1 MPGCCVPGCNNHS
14 NKGARLFRFPA
25 DPSRRKLW
33 LAYVNRGNWEPACS
47 LVCIKHFEE
56 SAFEQHR
63 QDGWQKLKPNAVPTV
78 PIVNFQCTPRRRK
91 VSVTPALP
99 VIKNRMHTLNTKD
112 PTCFNSKHTSLD
124 LQNCSSSRGND
135 HGPSKTTMASYTTL
149 VVLPY
154 QIPDQSSGDVEVA
167 ELKRKLD
174 DAQRRQ
180 VELEAAYRIA
190 QGTIR
195 KLQKKVRELE
205 TQLSSF

>member
-1 MPGCCVPGCNNHS
+1 
-14 NKGARLFRFPA
+14 
-25 DPSRRKLW
+25 
-33 LAYVNRGNWEPACS
+33 
-47 LVCIKHFEE
+47 
-56 SAFEQHR
+56 
-63 QDGWQKLKPNAVPTV
+63 
-78 PIVNFQCTPRRRK
+78 
-91 VSVTPALP
+91 
-99 VIKNRMHTLNTKD
+99 
-112 PTCFNSKHTSLD
+112 
-124 LQNCSSSRGND
+124 
-135 HGPSKTTMASYTTL
+135 MASYTTL

>member
-1 MPGCCVPGCNNHS
+1 MNIH
-14 NKGARLFRFPA
+14 
-25 DPSRRKLW
+25 D
-33 LAYVNRGNWEPACS
+33 YV
-47 LVCIKHFEE
+47 LLQKHFEE

-91 VSVTPALP
+91 VSITPALP
-99 VIKNRMHTLNTKD
+99 VIKNGMRTLNTQD

-135 HGPSKTTMASYTTL
+135 RGPSETTMASYTTL

-154 QIPDQSSGDVEVA
+154 QIPDQSSANVEVA
-167 ELKRKLD
+167 ELKRKLG

-180 VELEAAYRIA
+180 VELEAAYRVA